1 MTENMKKMIYYL
13 REIEGI
19 DMLDIGK
26 VKKYALNRKMYELIV
41 FINSNLTEYIEFVKK
56 ENNRAQNA

>member
-56 ENNRAQNA
+56 ENNRA